1 MELKTVSGNKQCGIT
16 VIEEDEANGFKITS
30 NRDIKQ
36 VYDLDLIDSDF
47 HTKVLLQDKT
57 IKLRFFNEYYPVI

>member
-30 NRDIKQ
+30 NKDIKQ

-47 HTKVLLQDKT
+47 HTKVLL
-57 IKLRFFNEYYPVI
+57 